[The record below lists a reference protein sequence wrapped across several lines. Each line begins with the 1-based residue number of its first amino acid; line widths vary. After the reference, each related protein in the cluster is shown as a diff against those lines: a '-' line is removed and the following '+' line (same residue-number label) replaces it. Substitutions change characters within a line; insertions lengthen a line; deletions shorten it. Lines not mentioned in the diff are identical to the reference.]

1 MGSTFAKGK
10 GNTNATTATSEPTS
24 AELPYIWAIRDP
36 TILDWRND
44 KYNPADP
51 EAEAAFNKQRRANQA
66 NLPVSIGEP
75 TTGLFLGD
83 AKCARNIE
91 RLNELGIN
99 CIINVASE
107 ASKNYDLDTDYLKS
121 GINIL
126 RLSAEDEEGF
136 PMLELHL
143 KTVMDQINKWKAV
156 TDKQRNCL
164 VHCTAGINR
173 SGVLVAALLME
184 QEQMTV
190 LDVVRHVSDDF
201 FFGCISNECVNIYD

>member
-1 MGSTFAKGK
+1 M
-10 GNTNATTATSEPTS
+10 P
-24 AELPYIWAIRDP
+24 
-36 TILDWRND
+36 
-44 KYNPADP
+44 
-51 EAEAAFNKQRRANQA
+51 
-66 NLPVSIGEP
+66 IGEP

-143 KTVMDQINKWKAV
+143 KTVMDQLNKWKAV
-156 TDKQRNCL
+156 TDTQRNCL

-201 FFGCISNECVNIYD
+201 FFG